1 VSRRTLTLLLASLF
15 AVVLTG
21 AAFATPVP
29 YVALGPGPTY
39 NTLGE
44 VGGTPV
50 IDIKG
55 TRVFPT
61 DGHLDLTTV
70 GVQPSLTMAEALR
83 DWFDRDLAVVPRDA
97 VYPPGKSDS
106 EVNAENTRS
115 MVRSQSSATAAA
127 ARQLG
132 FDTVRVQVGAVA
144 DGSPAAGRLEPGDV
158 LLSID
163 GALVTDEARLRALIA
178 AGGVGKALQVRYER
192 KGAAATTVITTAAAA
207 EDASRPVIGI
217 SPAEVAVDLPFKVN
231 ITLQEVGGP
240 SAGLMFTLGILD
252 KLGAPSL
259 TGGKYI
265 AGTGEISADGTVG
278 PIGGIPQKL
287 IAARAKGAVAFLVPQ
302 ANCAEAVT
310 RAPAGLALL
319 KVADLKGAL
328 DSLAALRAGGSPV
341 LCGA

>member
-1 VSRRTLTLLLASLF
+1 MSRRTLTLLLASLF

-50 IDIKG
+50 IDIEG

-70 GVQPSLTMAEALR
+70 GVQPSLTMLEALR

-97 VYPPGKSDS
+97 VYPPGKSDA
-106 EVNAENTRS
+106 EVNDENTKS
-115 MVRSQSSATAAA
+115 MVRSQSSATTAA

-132 FDTVRVQVGAVA
+132 IDTVRVEVGAVA
-144 DGSPAAGRLEPGDV
+144 DGSPADGRLEPGDV
-158 LLSID
+158 LLSVD
-163 GALVTDEARLRALIA
+163 GALVTDEARLRALISA
-178 AGGVGKALQVRYER
+178 RGVGKALQVRYER

-217 SPAEVAVDLPFKVN
+217 SPTEILPFKVK
-231 ITLQEVGGP
+231 ITLEEVGGP
-240 SAGLMFTLGILD
+240 SAGLMFSLGILD

-265 AGTGEISADGTVG
+265 AGTGEITADGTVG

-287 IAARAKGAVAFLVPQ
+287 IAARAKGAVAFLVPE